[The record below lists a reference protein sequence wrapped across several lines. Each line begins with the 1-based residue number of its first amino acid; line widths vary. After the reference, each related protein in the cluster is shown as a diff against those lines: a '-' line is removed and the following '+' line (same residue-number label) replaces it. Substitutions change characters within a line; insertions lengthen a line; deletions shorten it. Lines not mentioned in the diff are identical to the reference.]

1 MRFCTRMQ
9 LARTRRILT
18 DRQARIT
25 KAARAR
31 EWKRITRITVIPE
44 TRQLEIALRALDLQ
58 EAGTAA

>member
-25 KAARAR
+25 KAARER
-31 EWKRITRITVIPE
+31 EWKRITRINVIPE
-44 TRQLEIALRALDLQ
+44 TRQLEIAMRALETQ
-58 EAGTAA
+58 EAGTA